1 MMSADEVDQ
10 RDTERHRAAR
20 AAPAGPSAELI
31 SATTKQTGQRSRTGF
46 VRVPMPS
53 TVTETVCPA
62 TI

>member
-20 AAPAGPSAELI
+20 AGPSAELI